1 MIRDDLESE
10 LQYDRPQFMANYNIQ
25 LGMGDELDVGD
36 TEFMTYFP
44 AEGENYTEIYLDLVI
59 L

>member
-1 MIRDDLESE
+1 ME
-10 LQYDRPQFMANYNIQ
+10 LQ

-44 AEGENYTEIYLDLVI
+44 HEGENYTENLFRFSDPLE
-59 L
+59 